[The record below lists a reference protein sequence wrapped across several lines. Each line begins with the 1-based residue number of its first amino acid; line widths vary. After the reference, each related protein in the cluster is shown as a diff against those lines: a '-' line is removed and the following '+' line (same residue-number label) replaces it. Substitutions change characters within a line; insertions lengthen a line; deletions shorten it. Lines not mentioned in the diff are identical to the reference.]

1 MSPILAFAATL
12 LALIFSAP
20 VLCAPT
26 ARAPAVID
34 AAAAPVPGGRQA
46 EDGADAGLDLL
57 PGDDSGEQP
66 PAAGLT

>member
-34 AAAAPVPGGRQA
+34 AAAAAVPGGRQPDDSV
-46 EDGADAGLDLL
+46 EGSPELL
-57 PGDDSGEQP
+57 PGDDDGRQSD
-66 PAAGLT
+66 